1 MIAIAELCASQV
13 LTSGENQ
20 YDEDEEER
28 RRQRLKQEK
37 LNSAELIS
45 ERTTA
50 GMSDEEQKKN
60 QSFTESLTTKVGFFI
75 HNQIAI
81 ADLCGRSLTM
91 FKSL

>member
-1 MIAIAELCASQV
+1 M
-13 LTSGENQ
+13 LTSGEHQ

-45 ERTTA
+45 GRTAA

-60 QSFTESLTTKVGFFI
+60 QSFTESLTTKVGLLI
-75 HNQIAI
+75 DNKLAV
-81 ADLCGRSLTM
+81 ADL
-91 FKSL
+91 